1 MSGGIH
7 NRTFFHQSFRSR
19 SALRSR
25 IRQNLTN
32 RSYGREYGPT
42 GSTRISA
49 VSATYF
55 LIALNTGVFAGW
67 VYAQATQEQRLLRT
81 LRQNFTLSWQNWR
94 EGRQWTILTSAFSHA
109 NFVYFAFNM
118 LTFSAFGIML
128 SWVPGIGAFHVLAL
142 SLGSGIAGSIAWL
155 YQKQMPS
162 ESGMGKIIGPFG
174 QGAGAVRQSARG
186 ASGMVV
192 GVGAAA
198 ACLMP
203 WAKLRITNITSS
215 TSIVLLQTR
224 DSAAMAVDNDISF
237 DDLPPE
243 IRNEI
248 YSLTLC
254 SDTPAKID
262 AERRL
267 TEGLPR
273 RPRVHVR
280 SRTDKIPHLNA
291 TLLRIS
297 HRIYAEAAPILYG
310 ANTFSF
316 VSESTLHTFLEMIG
330 DSRKYVRRIEI
341 MYIGDSRVLRSA
353 LHLLKQAKQLES
365 FECQPG
371 MLRRLF
377 LKKNQVKALLPWL
390 KTLQKG
396 AQGVAGRKGALEIL
410 TFAEPF
416 STAGGAG
423 PAWDRHCAEHE
434 RLHAEVMALL
444 RQGLGS

>member
-192 GVGAAA
+192 GVGAPA

-203 WAKLRITNITSS
+203 WAKVGVFFIPVPLWVAT
-215 TSIVLLQTR
+215 VGF
-224 DSAAMAVDNDISF
+224 AALDTYYLN
-237 DDLPPE
+237 
-243 IRNEI
+243 
-248 YSLTLC
+248 
-254 SDTPAKID
+254 SDKTPFAH
-262 AERRL
+262 A
-267 TEGLPR
+267 
-273 RPRVHVR
+273 
-280 SRTDKIPHLNA
+280 SHLG
-291 TLLRIS
+291 
-297 HRIYAEAAPILYG
+297 G
-310 ANTFSF
+310 A
-316 VSESTLHTFLEMIG
+316 LG
-330 DSRKYVRRIEI
+330 
-341 MYIGDSRVLRSA
+341 
-353 LHLLKQAKQLES
+353 
-365 FECQPG
+365 
-371 MLRRLF
+371 
-377 LKKNQVKALLPWL
+377 
-390 KTLQKG
+390 
-396 AQGVAGRKGALEIL
+396 GVAYYLCFLRGYGGIWMWMRMRGRL
-410 TFAEPF
+410 
-416 STAGGAG
+416 
-423 PAWDRHCAEHE
+423 
-434 RLHAEVMALL
+434 
-444 RQGLGS
+444 